1 MSDVSVSDA
10 TPLAARLFERH
21 ASAVRRYFRRQLR
34 GASTADDLAQEVFV
48 RVVRS
53 AETYDDRERE
63 QAWVFRIARNVLVDH
78 HRRSDRRPEASS
90 AVDQATSAPQAVALD
105 LHRALAALAADDRDA
120 FLLGEVGGLT
130 YAEIATATG
139 STVAAVRSRIYR
151 ARLALRERLMPPRR
165 LETAVIQEHTEHD

>member
-21 ASAVRRYFRRQLR
+21 GSAVRRYFRRQLR

-78 HRRSDRRPEASS
+78 HRRSDRTPEASS
-90 AVDQATSAPQAVALD
+90 AVDQATSAPQAVAL
-105 LHRALAALAADDRDA
+105 
-120 FLLGEVGGLT
+120 
-130 YAEIATATG
+130 
-139 STVAAVRSRIYR
+139 
-151 ARLALRERLMPPRR
+151 
-165 LETAVIQEHTEHD
+165 